1 MKSRSVFSL
10 LALGALLL
18 LSAAARPAAAHP
30 SHARIVRLSL
40 VQGDVRFTRSAHQK
54 NDPLADQNLAWESAI
69 ANLPIRQG
77 YVLSTAHGRA
87 EVEFE
92 NGATAYLD
100 ENTVVEFYDLSLDDD
115 GARTTRLILRQ
126 GTASFYVNPARGDL
140 FSVTGGDFTAQ
151 AATRAAFRMDNY
163 EDGST
168 IGVEKGRVTVLAKS
182 QTTALEK
189 GQSLSL
195 RAGDDTRASI
205 ARLPAGD
212 AFDQWVSARSESVTS
227 ASNSALQYVS
237 SPYYSSGFADLY
249 TYGAFVPYAGYG
261 NCWRP
266 FGMGLGWSPFSSG
279 QWIFDSFQGWTW
291 VSFEPWGWLPYH
303 FGSWVSSPAY
313 GWLWVPGG
321 FGTGTLNYWR
331 PATAVW
337 VRSGNSVGVVPV
349 HPLDTHGKTPVNLAQ
364 GVIPSTGTGTRLV
377 AGAGDKW
384 KVLKAPPQRALA
396 SSLAAT
402 SPPVRL
408 ARALLTGTSGVRAGS
423 VGRDSSI
430 VFDPREHRFVNAA
443 NSPAVSASG
452 FATPASAIPAGAT
465 AASGASPSGAA
476 RTTMRFGQPRRF
488 STPAARTFTPPS
500 ARSYAPP
507 GPSRSASA
515 PRGPSPRS
523 EPSFGPRS
531 APSSAPRSAPPPRPH

>member
-1 MKSRSVFSL
+1 MKSRSVFPV

-18 LSAAARPAAAHP
+18 LSAAARPAAARP

-40 VQGDVRFTRSAHQK
+40 VQGDARFTRSVHG
-54 NDPLADQNLAWESAI
+54 DPLADQHTAWEAAI

-92 NGATAYLD
+92 SGATAYLD
-100 ENTVVEFYDLSLDDD
+100 ENTAVEFYDLSLDDD

-126 GTASFYVNPARGDL
+126 GSASFHVQPARGDL

-151 AATRAAFRMDNY
+151 AESRAAFRMDNY
-163 EDGST
+163 DDGST

-182 QTTALEK
+182 KTTALEK
-189 GQSLSL
+189 GQSLSM
-195 RAGDDTRASI
+195 RAGDDGSASI
-205 ARLPAGD
+205 ARLSAGD
-212 AFDQWVSARSESVTS
+212 AFDKWVSARSESVTS

-249 TYGAFVPYAGYG
+249 TYGAFVSYSGYG

-279 QWIFDSFQGWTW
+279 QWVFDSLQGWTW

-303 FGSWVSSPAY
+303 FGSWVFSPAY

-321 FGTGTLNYWR
+321 FGTGGMTYWR

-337 VRSGNSVGVVPV
+337 VRSGGSVGVVPV
-349 HPLDTHGKTPVNLAQ
+349 HPLDTHGKTPVNLTQ
-364 GVIPSTGTGTRLV
+364 GVIPATGTGTPLV

-384 KVLKAPPQRALA
+384 KVLKAPPQGALA
-396 SSLAAT
+396 SGLAA
-402 SPPVRL
+402 SAPPARL
-408 ARALLTGTSGVRAGS
+408 SRILGTGTSGVRAVS
-423 VGRDSSI
+423 AGRDSSI
-430 VFDPREHRFVNAA
+430 VYDPREHRFSSAA
-443 NSPAVSASG
+443 N
-452 FATPASAIPAGAT
+452 TPAINAPARAPSSGIAPPATRSAE
-465 AASGASPSGAA
+465 
-476 RTTMRFGQPRRF
+476 RRQIA
-488 STPAARTFTPPS
+488 PPPVRTFAPPP

-507 GPSRSASA
+507 APSRSASA
-515 PRGPSPRS
+515 PRGPSAGS
-523 EPSFGPRS
+523 APSFGQRS
-531 APSSAPRSAPPPRPH
+531 GPSSAPRSAPPPAPSARPH

>member
-1 MKSRSVFSL
+1 MTSRSVFSV
-10 LALGALLL
+10 LALGALFL

-40 VQGDVRFTRSAHQK
+40 VQGDVRFTRSAQK

-92 NGATAYLD
+92 NGATAYLN
-100 ENTVVEFYDLSLDDD
+100 ENTAVEFYDLSLDDE

-126 GTASFYVNPARGDL
+126 GTASFYVQPARGDV

-151 AATRAAFRMDNY
+151 AEIRAAFRMDNY
-163 EDGST
+163 DNGST
-168 IGVEKGRVTVLAKS
+168 IGVEKGRVIVLAKS

-189 GQSLSL
+189 GQSLSM
-195 RAGDDTRASI
+195 RAGEDTSASI
-205 ARLPAGD
+205 SRLPAGD
-212 AFDQWVSARSESVTS
+212 SFDKWVSARSESVTS

-266 FGMGLGWSPFSSG
+266 FGMGLGWSPFSAG
-279 QWIFDSFQGWTW
+279 QWVFDSFQGWTW

-303 FGSWVSSPAY
+303 FGSWVLSPAY

-321 FGTGTLNYWR
+321 FGTGTLSYWR

-349 HPLDTHGKTPVNLAQ
+349 NPLDTHGKIPVNLAR
-364 GVIPSTGTGTRLV
+364 GVISVSGS
-377 AGAGDKW
+377 GAGDKW
-384 KVLKAPPQRALA
+384 KVLKAPPRGALDA
-396 SSLAAT
+396 SLAAT
-402 SPPVRL
+402 APPVRL
-408 ARALLTGTSGVRAGS
+408 SRTLLTGTSGVRAVS
-423 VGRDSSI
+423 VGRDSS
-430 VFDPREHRFVNAA
+430 VVYDPREHRFVNAA
-443 NSPAVSASG
+443 NSPAVSATG
-452 FATPASAIPAGAT
+452 FATHASAVPAGAT
-465 AASGASPSGAA
+465 AASGASPRGAVQ
-476 RTTMRFGQPRRF
+476 TTTRFGQPRRI
-488 STPAARTFTPPS
+488 SPPAARTFTPPP

-507 GPSRSASA
+507 APSRSASA
-515 PRGPSPRS
+515 PRGPAPRS
-523 EPSFGPRS
+523 GPSFGPRPM
-531 APSSAPRSAPPPRPH
+531 PSSGPRSAPPPRPH

>member
-1 MKSRSVFSL
+1 MKSRSVFSF

-40 VQGDVRFTRSAHQK
+40 VQGDVRFTRSAQK

-126 GTASFYVNPARGDL
+126 GSASFYVNPARGDL

-151 AATRAAFRMDNY
+151 AGARAAFRMDNY
-163 EDGST
+163 DDGST

-195 RAGDDTRASI
+195 RAGDDARASI
-205 ARLPAGD
+205 GRLPAGD

-249 TYGAFVPYAGYG
+249 TYGSFISYSGYG

-279 QWIFDSFQGWTW
+279 QWVLDASQGWSW

-303 FGSWVSSPAY
+303 FGSWVFSPAY

-364 GVIPSTGTGTRLV
+364 AGISPSGS
-377 AGAGDKW
+377 GAGDKW
-384 KVLKAPPQRALA
+384 KVLKAPPPGALA

-402 SPPVRL
+402 APPVRL
-408 ARALLTGTSGVRAGS
+408 TRVLLTGTSGVRAVS
-423 VGRDSSI
+423 MDRVSSI

-443 NSPAVSASG
+443 NSPADSATG
-452 FATPASAIPAGAT
+452 FASPAGAVAAGAGAT
-465 AASGASPSGAA
+465 AASGAAPRGAA
-476 RTTMRFGQPRRF
+476 RTTMRFDQPRR
-488 STPAARTFTPPS
+488 TTPPAARTFTPPP

-507 GPSRSASA
+507 TPSRSAST

-523 EPSFGPRS
+523 GPSFGTRS
-531 APSSAPRSAPPPRPH
+531 APSYAPRSAPPPRPH